1 MAAETITEYYLNLW
15 RSIDLNVEN
24 YKVVFLFFSII
35 TELISQF
42 ETAKKM
48 NKTSKSYMYYHC

>member
-42 ETAKKM
+42 ETAKK
-48 NKTSKSYMYYHC
+48 NE